1 MSFLLDY
8 LKEEGLMGK
17 YGLSKKDM
25 KSASGLSVMSPDE
38 LREALKA
45 CKEELTRLNARGD
58 LEDAN
63 TFYAFGVVE
72 GSIRNLETAIT
83 MK

>member
-1 MSFLLDY
+1 
-8 LKEEGLMGK
+8 MGK
-17 YGLSKKDM
+17 YGLSKKDI
-25 KSASGLSVMSPDE
+25 KSAGGLSVMSPDE
-38 LREALKA
+38 LRNAHEA

-58 LEDAN
+58 LKDTN

-72 GSIRNLETAIT
+72 ASIRNLETAIT

>member
-1 MSFLLDY
+1 MSFLHDY
-8 LKEEGLMGK
+8 LDKEGLVGK
-17 YGLSKKDM
+17 YGLSEKDT
-25 KSASGLSVMSPDE
+25 KCASGLSVMSPDE
-38 LREALKA
+38 LCKAHKA

-58 LEDAN
+58 LEDTN